1 MIVNRKSEDKVAD
14 ETKTGS
20 KFFEFELIIFIDQ
33 PGSDATTD
41 KPKESKIKTTAKEVT
56 ESQQS
61 GTSSLNETSEDEE
74 AKRKEAE
81 KAKAEKALDE
91 KQLTKLV
98 EINLQE
104 TDTST
109 IFFIP
114 SIVVP
119 QMDAGVENPEY
130 PETDKRNKKYV
141 ELCSKKISSD
151 AFIERGSQTMN
162 PT

>member
-1 MIVNRKSEDKVAD
+1 MKLRQAVSFTNLNLS
-14 ETKTGS
+14 T
-20 KFFEFELIIFIDQ
+20 FIDQ

-61 GTSSLNETSEDEE
+61 GTSSLQETSEDEE
-74 AKRKEAE
+74 AKRKEAG
-81 KAKAEKALDE
+81 KAKTEKALDE

-114 SIVVP
+114 SVVVP

-130 PETDKRNKKYV
+130 LETDKRTKSYN
-141 ELCSKKISSD
+141 
-151 AFIERGSQTMN
+151 
-162 PT
+162 

>member
-1 MIVNRKSEDKVAD
+1 
-14 ETKTGS
+14 
-20 KFFEFELIIFIDQ
+20 
-33 PGSDATTD
+33 
-41 KPKESKIKTTAKEVT
+41 VT

-114 SIVVP
+114 SVVVP

-141 ELCSKKISSD
+141 ELCAKKISSD